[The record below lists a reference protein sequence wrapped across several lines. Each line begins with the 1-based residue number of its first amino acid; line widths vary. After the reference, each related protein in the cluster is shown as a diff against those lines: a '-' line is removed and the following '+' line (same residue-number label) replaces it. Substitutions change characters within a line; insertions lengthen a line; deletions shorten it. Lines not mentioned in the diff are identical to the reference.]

1 MAQMRATAAN
11 LGFEDKLWVAAD
23 KLPRINWKD
32 MGRYPLALPPEPSA
46 KVFQDHVAAL
56 HQRIG
61 LAVRQNRRLAG
72 LRDTLL
78 PKLLSGEFELPEA
91 INHEEVA

>member
-1 MAQMRATAAN
+1 LERRT
-11 LGFEDKLWVAAD
+11 
-23 KLPRINWKD
+23 NWKD
-32 MGRYPLALPPEPSA
+32 MGRYPLALPPEPLA
-46 KVFQDHVAAL
+46 KAFQDHVAAL

-78 PKLLSGEFELPEA
+78 PKVLNGEIELPD
-91 INHEEVA
+91 VRSLKG